1 MYYFE
6 TADASEINSH
16 IIMEESYELCNL
28 TELTLELKKPLYVT
42 RRINYTCY
50 DVSKNYI
57 VCGAT
62 SGSIYLFR
70 RCPVSLLQ
78 LIPNLNGP
86 IKLVAISPLEQYIC
100 FTTQRGAIN
109 VYILN
114 FSTLQP
120 IISSYYLHEM
130 NITQIKW
137 KQNEN
142 QIYFGDIKGNVFL
155 VNLNNF
161 LGKNSLNISVHP
173 ILFLESPIVQ
183 ICEYEDLLLVS
194 NFTKCILCNTITEEY
209 KQIGNQPRDG
219 KFGACFH
226 SNEKTQTTRVICA
239 RPGSRIWE
247 CSIEGNVMKTHKFKN
262 ALEKK
267 QATNFGDIP
276 SYGKKKSR
284 IDSMKPGIND
294 QLIDLQIVNDF
305 FVLGRSTEVFYIFD
319 FIHSNIVLWNSDF
332 GSINTIK
339 VCDDTIF
346 IFTNDH
352 KAYALQLKRLD
363 ELFFQLFDME
373 QFAHGIHL
381 FQKNISYFKNKIYTK
396 MFQKY
401 IAILRNKWHDSDS
414 ENPLDDFF
422 HRFDE
427 MFFSMNKNEECTILT
442 DNISSQNSNKS
453 HLSVFES
460 VPEKDN
466 QDKKKFTEKYYNDN
480 LTEEFNE
487 KIDTPNTQIQFELK
501 EFAEEQKMLRNLF
514 FIYKSLKISKFNIR
528 ERYAELFDNYD
539 LRRIQQLLRA
549 LQDMILENEYGTTE
563 FEAKKTCAYIYLN
576 YVKDDCLVSHESE
589 SFIIDCLLL
598 VNSQNNATNSTQR
611 CQLCNFPLTVSGTLE
626 NLKFMEKV
634 ELVVSRLVRRN
645 ENHKLFRIIDE
656 IPTVLIILLKIHAAQ
671 NCNRSIS
678 DIDISDLFFSCVHLQ
693 YFLHPI
699 MQNSQLFHTYEFW
712 KCLASRFILLHD
724 EMAIQCIRCRAYS
737 KVNCIDPEYSYDN
750 VFHHCLLFLPP
761 ISVLMLLNELANL
774 IPSDAISRKLYVKCL
789 LNVS

>member
-1 MYYFE
+1 MCMNNKLL
-6 TADASEINSH
+6 TTDASEINSH

-209 KQIGNQPRDG
+209 KQ
-219 KFGACFH
+219 
-226 SNEKTQTTRVICA
+226 
-239 RPGSRIWE
+239 
-247 CSIEGNVMKTHKFKN
+247 
-262 ALEKK
+262 
-267 QATNFGDIP
+267 
-276 SYGKKKSR
+276 
-284 IDSMKPGIND
+284 
-294 QLIDLQIVNDF
+294 
-305 FVLGRSTEVFYIFD
+305 
-319 FIHSNIVLWNSDF
+319 
-332 GSINTIK
+332 
-339 VCDDTIF
+339 
-346 IFTNDH
+346 
-352 KAYALQLKRLD
+352 
-363 ELFFQLFDME
+363 
-373 QFAHGIHL
+373 
-381 FQKNISYFKNKIYTK
+381 
-396 MFQKY
+396 
-401 IAILRNKWHDSDS
+401 
-414 ENPLDDFF
+414 
-422 HRFDE
+422 
-427 MFFSMNKNEECTILT
+427 
-442 DNISSQNSNKS
+442 
-453 HLSVFES
+453 
-460 VPEKDN
+460 
-466 QDKKKFTEKYYNDN
+466 
-480 LTEEFNE
+480 
-487 KIDTPNTQIQFELK
+487 
-501 EFAEEQKMLRNLF
+501 
-514 FIYKSLKISKFNIR
+514 
-528 ERYAELFDNYD
+528 
-539 LRRIQQLLRA
+539 
-549 LQDMILENEYGTTE
+549 
-563 FEAKKTCAYIYLN
+563 
-576 YVKDDCLVSHESE
+576 
-589 SFIIDCLLL
+589 
-598 VNSQNNATNSTQR
+598 
-611 CQLCNFPLTVSGTLE
+611 
-626 NLKFMEKV
+626 
-634 ELVVSRLVRRN
+634 
-645 ENHKLFRIIDE
+645 
-656 IPTVLIILLKIHAAQ
+656 
-671 NCNRSIS
+671 
-678 DIDISDLFFSCVHLQ
+678 
-693 YFLHPI
+693 
-699 MQNSQLFHTYEFW
+699 NSQLFHTYEFW